1 MDLASEMNCFQWQ
14 NSSSDYLDGTLSE
27 ESKAE
32 ADLHLKECSECN
44 KRLNHFK
51 QMISSI
57 VQRPKSQLPETLRS
71 APFSAELPRLETQ
84 TLDRSMWQRIPW
96 YLRTVIEGLGIVTL
110 VLLAISSAPKIR
122 SMYEARM
129 ERSLKEL
136 NESIELAEIG
146 QNERDSTLPQLQT
159 KSPMGFSSPLP
170 VGVDTDEDGFDEEDT
185 VDADQNLQVGEG
197 QLWRFS
203 LKTVSP
209 DEMRRTIIQAL
220 MDLKLPA
227 TTPGLGGL
235 KVPGGVE
242 FDLTLPQSM
251 VIPVKIAIEK
261 LAPKASEF
269 SWYKV
274 KSRTKIPSGK
284 AQVVIWLAQPN

>member
-27 ESKAE
+27 PSKTE
-32 ADLHLKECSECN
+32 ADFHLKNCSEC
-44 KRLNHFK
+44 KERFRHFK
-51 QMISSI
+51 QLISSI
-57 VQRPKSQLPETLRS
+57 SQRPKSKLPEALKI
-71 APFSAELPRLETQ
+71 APFSAELPSLETQ
-84 TLDRSMWQRIPW
+84 TLDRSFWQRIPW
-96 YLRTVIEGLGIVTL
+96 YLRTVIEGSGMVAL
-110 VLLAISSAPKIR
+110 VLMAISSAPKIR
-122 SMYEARM
+122 SMYESRM

-146 QNERDSTLPQLQT
+146 RNEMDSTLPQLKY
-159 KSPMGFSSPLP
+159 KSPVAFSSPLP
-170 VGVDTDEDGFDEEDT
+170 VGVDTDEDGFDEEDST
-185 VDADQNLQVGEG
+185 DADQTLQVGEG

-242 FDLTLPQSM
+242 FDLALPLSM

-274 KSRTKIPSGK
+274 KSRTKIPLGK